1 MMKRKGVPGFLAGML
16 CGAIIFGGGAA
27 YAASVIAS
35 PSTHHVTVDGVPVSV
50 EAYNIDGNNY
60 FQLRDLA
67 RLVGFNVTWDN
78 ATRTVEIHTDEGY
91 TDPEIPAEQPDHTA
105 LPGSSDDGLY
115 NIREEI
121 VALTNALRREHGL
134 PALAMDDDLMAAAQ
148 VRAEEAAA
156 NLAYRHT
163 RPDGSDND
171 TVLWHTGTLL
181 MGENMGMKDLSGQS
195 LAELAALQ
203 VDSWEQSD
211 GHCRNM
217 LHTIYHSMGTG
228 VAQDEYGMYYIVQLF
243 AGGDY
248 MITGVD
254 EPILP

>member
-1 MMKRKGVPGFLAGML
+1 MKRKSVSGFLAGML
-16 CGAIIFGGGAA
+16 CGAVVFGGDAA

-35 PSTHHVTVDGVPVSV
+35 PSTHHITVDGVPVSV

-78 ATRTVEIHTDEGY
+78 TTRTVEIDTDAGY
-91 TDPEIPAEQPDHTA
+91 SELEQPATTTT
-105 LPGSSDDGLY
+105 PGDATDTDLDSV
-115 NIREEI
+115 REEI
-121 VALTNALRREHGL
+121 VERTNALRRENGL
-134 PALAMDDDLMAAAQ
+134 PALTMDDDLMHAAQ

-156 NLAYRHT
+156 NLAYRHE

-171 TVLWHTGTLL
+171 TVLQHTGTLL

-195 LAELAALQ
+195 LDELAGLQ

-228 VAQDEYGMYYIVQLF
+228 VAQDEYGMYYIVQIF

-248 MITGVD
+248 TITGVD

>member
-1 MMKRKGVPGFLAGML
+1 MMKRKSVSGFLAGML
-16 CGAIIFGGGAA
+16 CGAVVFGGGAA
-27 YAASVIAS
+27 YAASVMAS
-35 PSTHHVTVDGVPVSV
+35 PSTHHVTVDGIPVSV
-50 EAYNIDGNNY
+50 EAYNIAGNNY

-78 ATRTVEIHTDEGY
+78 TTRTVEIDTDAGDSEL
-91 TDPEIPAEQPDHTA
+91 EQPATTTT
-105 LPGSSDDGLY
+105 PGDATDTDLDR
-115 NIREEI
+115 IREEI
-121 VALTNALRREHGL
+121 VEQTNALRRENGL
-134 PALAMDDDLMAAAQ
+134 PALTMDDDLMAAAQ

-156 NLAYRHT
+156 NLAYRHE

-171 TVLWHTGTLL
+171 TVLQHTGTLL

-195 LAELAALQ
+195 LDELAGLQ

-228 VAQDEYGMYYIVQLF
+228 VAQDEYGMYYIVQIF

-248 MITGVD
+248 TITGVD

>member
-1 MMKRKGVPGFLAGML
+1 MRRRLFDILAGML

-78 ATRTVEIHTDEGY
+78 ATRTVEIDTDADYSEL
-91 TDPEIPAEQPDHTA
+91 EQPATTTTPDAGMDTD
-105 LPGSSDDGLY
+105 LDS
-115 NIREEI
+115 IREEI
-121 VALTNALRREHGL
+121 VNLTNALRREHGL

-195 LAELAALQ
+195 LDKLAELQ

-254 EPILP
+254 DPILP

>member
-1 MMKRKGVPGFLAGML
+1 MMKRKSVSGFLAGML
-16 CGAIIFGGGAA
+16 CGAVVFGGDAA

-35 PSTHHVTVDGVPVSV
+35 PSTHHITVDGVPVSV

-78 ATRTVEIHTDEGY
+78 TTRTVEIDTDAGDSEL
-91 TDPEIPAEQPDHTA
+91 EQPATTTT
-105 LPGSSDDGLY
+105 PGDATDTDLDSV
-115 NIREEI
+115 REAI
-121 VALTNALRREHGL
+121 VARTNALRRENGRA
-134 PALAMDDDLMAAAQ
+134 ALTMDDDPMAAAQ
-148 VRAEEAAA
+148 VRAEEATA
-156 NLAYRHT
+156 NLAYRHE

-171 TVLWHTGTLL
+171 TVLQHTGTLL

-195 LAELAALQ
+195 LDKLAELQ

-228 VAQDEYGMYYIVQLF
+228 VAQDEYGMYYIVQIF

-248 MITGVD
+248 TITGVD

>member
-1 MMKRKGVPGFLAGML
+1 MKRKSVSGFLAGML
-16 CGAIIFGGGAA
+16 CGAVVFGGGAA
-27 YAASVIAS
+27 YAASVMAS

-78 ATRTVEIHTDEGY
+78 TTRTVEIDTDAGDSELEQSATTTTPGNAMG
-91 TDPEIPAEQPDHTA
+91 TDLDR
-105 LPGSSDDGLY
+105 
-115 NIREEI
+115 IREEI
-121 VALTNALRREHGL
+121 VEQTNALRRENGL
-134 PALAMDDDLMAAAQ
+134 PALTMDDDLMAAAQ

-156 NLAYRHT
+156 NLAYRHE

-171 TVLWHTGTLL
+171 TVLQHTSTLL

-195 LAELAALQ
+195 LDELAGLQ

-217 LHTIYHSMGTG
+217 LHTIYHSIGTG

-248 MITGVD
+248 TITGVD
-254 EPILP
+254 DPILP

>member
-1 MMKRKGVPGFLAGML
+1 MMKRKSVSGFLAGML
-16 CGAIIFGGGAA
+16 CGAVVFGGGAA

-35 PSTHHVTVDGVPVSV
+35 PSTHHITVDGVPVSV

-78 ATRTVEIHTDEGY
+78 TTRTVEIDTDAGY
-91 TDPEIPAEQPDHTA
+91 LELEQPATTTT
-105 LPGSSDDGLY
+105 PGDATDTDLDR
-115 NIREEI
+115 IREEI
-121 VALTNALRREHGL
+121 VEQANALRRENGL
-134 PALAMDDDLMAAAQ
+134 PALTMDDDLMHAAQ

-163 RPDGSDND
+163 RPNGSDND
-171 TVLWHTGTLL
+171 TVLQHTGTLL

-195 LAELAALQ
+195 LDELAGLQ

-217 LHTIYHSMGTG
+217 LHTIYHSIGTG
-228 VAQDEYGMYYIVQLF
+228 VAQDEYGMYYIVQIF

-248 MITGVD
+248 TITGVD
-254 EPILP
+254 DPILP

>member
-1 MMKRKGVPGFLAGML
+1 MMKRKSVSGFLAGML
-16 CGAIIFGGGAA
+16 CGAVVFGGGAA

-78 ATRTVEIHTDEGY
+78 TTRTVEIDTDAGDSEL
-91 TDPEIPAEQPDHTA
+91 EQPATTTT
-105 LPGSSDDGLY
+105 PGDATDTDLDR
-115 NIREEI
+115 IREEI
-121 VALTNALRREHGL
+121 VEQTNALRRENGL
-134 PALAMDDDLMAAAQ
+134 PALTMDDDLMHAAQ
-148 VRAEEAAA
+148 VRAEEASA

-163 RPDGSDND
+163 RPNGSSFKS
-171 TVLWHTGTLL
+171 VLRYSGSMTA
-181 MGENMGMKDLSGQS
+181 GENIGMKDDNLKGVPEN
-195 LAELAALQ
+195 LAEIQ
-203 VDSWEQSD
+203 VDSWANSS
-211 GHCRNM
+211 GHRQNM
-217 LHTIYHSMGTG
+217 LDADYTAAGAGI
-228 VAQDEYGMYYIVQLF
+228 AQDPFGMYYIVQLF

-248 MITGVD
+248 TITGVD

>member
-78 ATRTVEIHTDEGY
+78 ATRTVEIDTDADYSEL
-91 TDPEIPAEQPDHTA
+91 EQPATTTTPDAGMDTD
-105 LPGSSDDGLY
+105 LNS
-115 NIREEI
+115 IREEI
-121 VALTNALRREHGL
+121 VDLTNALRREHGL

-163 RPDGSDND
+163 RPDGSSFK
-171 TVLWHTGTLL
+171 TVLQYDGL
-181 MGENMGMKDLSGQS
+181 MHAGENLGMKDDS
-195 LAELAALQ
+195 LAGIPERLAEIQ
-203 VDSWEQSD
+203 VEAWAASE
-211 GHCRNM
+211 GHKENIM
-217 LHTIYHSMGTG
+217 QPDYNSIGTG
-228 VAQDEYGMYYIVQLF
+228 IAQDKYGMYYLVQLF
-243 AGGDY
+243 AGGNY
-248 MITGVD
+248 SITGID
-254 EPILP
+254 DPFLP

>member
-1 MMKRKGVPGFLAGML
+1 MKRKSVSGFLAGML
-16 CGAIIFGGGAA
+16 CGAVVFGGDAA

-35 PSTHHVTVDGVPVSV
+35 PSTHHITVDGVPVSV

-78 ATRTVEIHTDEGY
+78 TTRTVEIDTDAGDSEL
-91 TDPEIPAEQPDHTA
+91 EQPATTTT
-105 LPGSSDDGLY
+105 PGDATDTDLDSV
-115 NIREEI
+115 REEI
-121 VALTNALRREHGL
+121 VERTNALRRENGL
-134 PALAMDDDLMAAAQ
+134 PALTMDDDLMAAAQ

-156 NLAYRHT
+156 NLAYRHE

-171 TVLWHTGTLL
+171 TVLQHTGTLL

-195 LAELAALQ
+195 LDKLAELQ

-228 VAQDEYGMYYIVQLF
+228 VAQDEYGMYYIVQIF

-248 MITGVD
+248 TITDVD
-254 EPILP
+254 GQFVP

>member
-1 MMKRKGVPGFLAGML
+1 MMKRKSVSGFLAGML
-16 CGAIIFGGGAA
+16 CGAVVFGGGAA

-35 PSTHHVTVDGVPVSV
+35 PSTHHITVDGVPVSV

-78 ATRTVEIHTDEGY
+78 TTRTVEIDTDAGDSEL
-91 TDPEIPAEQPDHTA
+91 EQPATTTT
-105 LPGSSDDGLY
+105 PGDATDTDLDR
-115 NIREEI
+115 IREEI
-121 VALTNALRREHGL
+121 VEQTNALRRENGL
-134 PALAMDDDLMAAAQ
+134 PALTMDDDLMHAAQ

-156 NLAYRHT
+156 NLAYRHE

-171 TVLWHTGTLL
+171 TVLQHTGTLL

-195 LAELAALQ
+195 LDELAGLQ

-228 VAQDEYGMYYIVQLF
+228 VAQDEYGMYYIVQIF

-248 MITGVD
+248 TITGVD

>member
-1 MMKRKGVPGFLAGML
+1 MKRKSVSGFLAGML
-16 CGAIIFGGGAA
+16 CGAVVFGGGAA
-27 YAASVIAS
+27 YAASVMAS
-35 PSTHHVTVDGVPVSV
+35 PSTHHVTVDGIPVSV
-50 EAYNIDGNNY
+50 EAYNIAGNNY

-78 ATRTVEIHTDEGY
+78 TTRTVEIDTDAGDSEAELP
-91 TDPEIPAEQPDHTA
+91 TEQPETA
-105 LPGSSDDGLY
+105 TTPDVDTVTDLDS
-115 NIREEI
+115 IREEI
-121 VALTNALRREHGL
+121 VERTNALRRENGL
-134 PALAMDDDLMAAAQ
+134 PALTM
-148 VRAEEAAA
+148 
-156 NLAYRHT
+156 
-163 RPDGSDND
+163 DND
-171 TVLWHTGTLL
+171 TVLQHTGTLL

-195 LAELAALQ
+195 LDKLAELQ

-228 VAQDEYGMYYIVQLF
+228 VAQDEYGMYYVVQLF

-248 MITGVD
+248 MITGVA

>member
-1 MMKRKGVPGFLAGML
+1 MMKRKSVSGFLAGML
-16 CGAIIFGGGAA
+16 CGAVVFGGGAA
-27 YAASVIAS
+27 YAASVMAS
-35 PSTHHVTVDGVPVSV
+35 PSTHHVTVDGIPVSV
-50 EAYNIDGNNY
+50 EAYNIAGNNY

-78 ATRTVEIHTDEGY
+78 TTRTVEIDTDAGDSEL
-91 TDPEIPAEQPDHTA
+91 EQPATTTT
-105 LPGSSDDGLY
+105 PGDATDTDLDR
-115 NIREEI
+115 IREEI
-121 VALTNALRREHGL
+121 VDQTNALRRENGL
-134 PALAMDDDLMAAAQ
+134 PALTMADDLMHAAQ
-148 VRAEEAAA
+148 VRAEEASA
-156 NLAYRHT
+156 NLAYRHE

-171 TVLWHTGTLL
+171 TVLQHTGTLL

-195 LAELAALQ
+195 LDELAGLQ

-228 VAQDEYGMYYIVQLF
+228 VAQDEYGMYYIVQIF

-248 MITGVD
+248 TITGVD

>member
-1 MMKRKGVPGFLAGML
+1 MRRRLFDILSGML

-67 RLVGFNVTWDN
+67 RLVGFNVIWDN
-78 ATRTVEIHTDEGY
+78 ATRTVEIDTDADYSEL
-91 TDPEIPAEQPDHTA
+91 EQPATTTTPDAGMDTD
-105 LPGSSDDGLY
+105 LDS
-115 NIREEI
+115 IREEI
-121 VALTNALRREHGL
+121 VNLTNALRREHGL
-134 PALAMDDDLMAAAQ
+134 PALAMDDDLMRAAQ

-171 TVLWHTGTLL
+171 TVLQHTGTLL
-181 MGENMGMKDLSGQS
+181 LGENMGMKDLSGQS
-195 LAELAALQ
+195 LDELAALQ

-243 AGGDY
+243 TGGDY
-248 MITGVD
+248 TITGVD

>member
-1 MMKRKGVPGFLAGML
+1 MMKRKSVSGFLAGML
-16 CGAIIFGGGAA
+16 CGAVVFGGGAA

-35 PSTHHVTVDGVPVSV
+35 PSTHHITVDGVPVSV

-78 ATRTVEIHTDEGY
+78 TTRTVEIDTDAGY
-91 TDPEIPAEQPDHTA
+91 LELEQPATTTT
-105 LPGSSDDGLY
+105 PGDATDTDLDR
-115 NIREEI
+115 IREEI
-121 VALTNALRREHGL
+121 VEQTNALRRENGL
-134 PALAMDDDLMAAAQ
+134 PALTMDDDLMHAAQ

-156 NLAYRHT
+156 NLAYRHE

-171 TVLWHTGTLL
+171 TVLQHTGTLL

-195 LAELAALQ
+195 LDELAGLQ

-228 VAQDEYGMYYIVQLF
+228 VAQDEYGMYYIVQIF

-248 MITGVD
+248 TITGVD

>member
-1 MMKRKGVPGFLAGML
+1 MKRKSVSGFLAGML
-16 CGAIIFGGGAA
+16 CGAVVFGGGAA

-35 PSTHHVTVDGVPVSV
+35 PSTHHITVDGVPVSV

-78 ATRTVEIHTDEGY
+78 ATRTVEIDTDAGY
-91 TDPEIPAEQPDHTA
+91 SELEQSATTTTP
-105 LPGSSDDGLY
+105 DDGMDTDLDS
-115 NIREEI
+115 IREEI
-121 VALTNALRREHGL
+121 VERTNALRRENGL
-134 PALAMDDDLMAAAQ
+134 PALTMDDDLMHAAQ

-171 TVLWHTGTLL
+171 TVLQHTGTLL
-181 MGENMGMKDLSGQS
+181 LGENMGMKDLSGQS
-195 LAELAALQ
+195 LDELAELQ

-248 MITGVD
+248 TITGVD

>member
-1 MMKRKGVPGFLAGML
+1 MKRKSVSGFLAGML
-16 CGAIIFGGGAA
+16 CGAVVFGGDAA

-35 PSTHHVTVDGVPVSV
+35 PSTHHITVDGVPVSV

-78 ATRTVEIHTDEGY
+78 TTRTVEIDTDAGDSEL
-91 TDPEIPAEQPDHTA
+91 EQPATTTT
-105 LPGSSDDGLY
+105 PGDATDTDLDSV
-115 NIREEI
+115 REEI
-121 VALTNALRREHGL
+121 VERTNALRRENGL
-134 PALAMDDDLMAAAQ
+134 PALTMDDDLMHAAQ

-156 NLAYRHT
+156 NLAYRHE

-171 TVLWHTGTLL
+171 TVLQHTGTLL

-195 LAELAALQ
+195 LDELAGLQ

-228 VAQDEYGMYYIVQLF
+228 VAQDEYGMYYIVQIF

-248 MITGVD
+248 TITGVD
-254 EPILP
+254 DPILP